1 MNWRD
6 YAAQARQPA
15 RPSAGAQAIID
26 GLVARGVPLPAAI
39 GFAGNFQVESRLD
52 PGINEIAPLVPGSR
66 GGFGLAQW
74 TGPRRRQLEAF
85 AQQRGVPVSDMNM
98 QLDFLMHELGTT
110 ESRARDRIFAAQT
123 PEEAARAVSESFL
136 RPGIPHLDRRLAA
149 AREFA
154 GLAPSA
160 QTPQTAPQAGG
171 NALAAIVPQPNAMQP
186 QMAEQAPQNALALPF
201 AGLDPSQFL
210 SRRRF

>member
-1 MNWRD
+1 MNWRQ
-6 YAAQARQPA
+6 YAAQPQQQPT
-15 RPSAGAQAIID
+15 GAQAIID
-26 GLVARGVPLPAAI
+26 GLVQRGVPLPAAI

-85 AQQRGVPVSDMNM
+85 AQDRGVPVSDMGM

-110 ESRARDRIFAAQT
+110 ESRARDRIFSAQT

-154 GLAPSA
+154 GLAPSS
-160 QTPQTAPQAGG
+160 PEQTAPQMPQNAPQAPV
-171 NALAAIVPQPNAMQP
+171 NALAAIGQPEA
-186 QMAEQAPQNALALPF
+186 QAPAQNVLALAYQ
-201 AGLDPSQFL
+201 GLDPSQFM